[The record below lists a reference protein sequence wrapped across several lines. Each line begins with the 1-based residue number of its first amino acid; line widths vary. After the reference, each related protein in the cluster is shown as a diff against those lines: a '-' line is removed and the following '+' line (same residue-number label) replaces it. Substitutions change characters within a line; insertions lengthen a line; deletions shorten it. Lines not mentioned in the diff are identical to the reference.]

1 MTGQRLAHKVAA
13 VTGAGQGLGRAIA
26 QRLASEGAHIAIVD
40 VDEANAKTVAEEIQ
54 HSGARAIALACDVSA
69 REQVVTAAQQISD
82 ELGPIDILVSNAG
95 VIRPAM
101 LWQMSV
107 EEWSTV
113 IDIHLNGA
121 FHWLQAVVEG
131 MRERRSG
138 RIIFTTSAA
147 GINGTVGQVNYSA
160 AKAALLGLTRSAALE
175 LARYGITVNAVAP
188 AAATAMTE
196 KIRTDEKLKD
206 KALSKIPL
214 QRWAEP
220 EEIAGTYAFL
230 ASSDAGYI
238 TGQVIAAD
246 GGMVMAR

>member
-1 MTGQRLAHKVAA
+1 MTGRLADKVAV
-13 VTGAGQGLGRAIA
+13 VTGAGQGLGRAIGH
-26 QRLASEGAHIAIVD
+26 RLASEGARIAIVD
-40 VDEANAKTVAEEIQ
+40 VDEASAKTVAEEIQ
-54 HSGARAIALACDVSA
+54 QSGDQAIAVACDVAS
-69 REQVVTAAQQISD
+69 REQVMAAAQQISE
-82 ELGPIDILVSNAG
+82 ELGLVDVLVSNAG
-95 VIRPAM
+95 VVRPAM

-107 EEWSTV
+107 DDWSTV

-121 FHWLQAVVEG
+121 FHWLQAVVPG

-160 AKAALLGLTRSAALE
+160 AKAALLGLTRSAAQE

-246 GGMVMAR
+246 GGMVMVR

>member
-1 MTGQRLAHKVAA
+1 MAGRLTGRVAA

-26 QRLASEGAHIAIVD
+26 HRLASEGADVAVVD
-40 VDEANAKTVAEEIQ
+40 VDEVRGRTVAEEI
-54 HSGARAIALACDVSA
+54 SKTGASAIAVDCDVAS
-69 REQVVTAAQQISD
+69 RDQVHAAAERITAQ
-82 ELGPIDILVSNAG
+82 LGPIDVLISNAG
-95 VIRPAM
+95 VVRPAM
-101 LWQMSV
+101 LWQMSFDD
-107 EEWSTV
+107 WTTV
-113 IDIHLNGA
+113 LDIHLNGG
-121 FHWLQAVVEG
+121 FHWLQAVVPS
-131 MRERRSG
+131 MREAGNG

-160 AKAALLGLTRSAALE
+160 AKAALLGLTRSAAME

-230 ASSDAGYI
+230 ASADAGYI

-246 GGMVMAR
+246 GGMVMVR

>member
-1 MTGQRLAHKVAA
+1 MAGRLTGRVAA

-26 QRLASEGAHIAIVD
+26 HRLASEGAGVAVVD
-40 VDEANAKTVAEEIQ
+40 VDDARGKAVAEEI
-54 HSGARAIALACDVSA
+54 SMAGGSAIAVACDVA
-69 REQVVTAAQQISD
+69 NRDEVHAAAERIAAD
-82 ELGPIDILVSNAG
+82 LGAIDVLVSNAG
-95 VIRPAM
+95 VVRPAM
-101 LWQMSV
+101 LWQMTFDD
-107 EEWSTV
+107 WQTV
-113 IDIHLNGA
+113 LDIHLNGG
-121 FHWLQAVVEG
+121 FHWLQAVVPG
-131 MRERRSG
+131 MREAGNG

-160 AKAALLGLTRSAALE
+160 AKAALLGLTRSAAME

-196 KIRTDEKLKD
+196 KIRTDERLKD

-220 EEIAGTYAFL
+220 DEIAGTYAFL
-230 ASSDAGYI
+230 ASADAGYI

-246 GGMVMAR
+246 GGMVMVR

>member
-1 MTGQRLAHKVAA
+1 MTGRLAGNVAA

-26 QRLASEGAHIAIVD
+26 HRLASEGARVAIVD
-40 VDEANAKTVAEEIQ
+40 VDEASAKTVAGEIQ
-54 HSGARAIALACDVSA
+54 QSGADAIAVACDVAS
-69 REQVVTAAQQISD
+69 REQVMAAAQGISD
-82 ELGPIDILVSNAG
+82 ELGPIDVLVSNAG
-95 VIRPAM
+95 IVRAAM

-107 EEWSTV
+107 DDWSTV

-121 FHWLQAVVEG
+121 FHWLQAVVPS
-131 MRERRSG
+131 MRARRNG

-220 EEIAGTYAFL
+220 DEIAGTYAFL

-238 TGQVIAAD
+238 TGQVVAAD
-246 GGMVMAR
+246 GGMVMVR